1 MGVST
6 FPDVSRSS
14 SASSPRFFDL
24 YFSRLTCGPPTPWKR
39 ITCAGALGLVTLWGI
54 CLYSTWATWG
64 SVTVDCGHEMY
75 VPTVLLEG
83 KMLYRDVWFMY
94 GPVAP
99 YFNSLLF
106 RVFGVHLSV
115 LYWAGALSALGS
127 AFFLY
132 AAGMRLS
139 SGLAGWSAGAVV
151 LLEAFRPTIFSFPLP
166 YSFSAVYGCLT
177 ACCFVWLVLRATSSK
192 SWGWMFAAGTAAAVC
207 LLLKLEFGAACYVTL
222 ILLLAARG
230 LEQRSWSSLTRDV
243 LAIGPGVLACGV
255 VIGWMVSIRGIN
267 FILQENYLSWPTSY
281 FMKVY
286 GKFWLAHTGFT
297 LSASAF
303 AEAAKHTLV
312 FVAFWQGWH
321 LLVSRKRGS
330 GHAILLRTTLLLAA
344 IAYLAIFVPR
354 GDLLRTVFFPEEMVL
369 DVTLGAIIVLLYF
382 WRKLELNRGATVLL
396 LLVFSSL
403 LAFRVL
409 LKMTPWDYAIYYSGP
424 VVFCFLLL
432 LRPLMPPLG
441 GWQHSVL
448 AAELLICFGCV
459 AVPALYTREVV
470 AGTARNVP
478 LRTTRGTIMVT
489 KDLAQQYQAAI
500 QFMRDKNAQ
509 GQAVLS
515 IPEDT
520 SLYFLSETHCP
531 TRVLQFT
538 PGVIAPGE
546 MTKATIREMEEKPVR
561 YLLWSN
567 RLFPEYGAPRF
578 GTDFNRALGEYFTT
592 HYRRV
597 GFLVPNRVPLDE
609 WNVSVWERLAEGE
622 GPATAGGKNVLSAY
636 REP

>member
-1 MGVST
+1 
-6 FPDVSRSS
+6 
-14 SASSPRFFDL
+14 
-24 YFSRLTCGPPTPWKR
+24 
-39 ITCAGALGLVTLWGI
+39 
-54 CLYSTWATWG
+54 
-64 SVTVDCGHEMY
+64 MY

-99 YFNSLLF
+99 YFNSFLF
-106 RVFGVHLSV
+106 RLFGVHLSV

-127 AFFLY
+127 ALFLY

-151 LLEAFRPTIFSFPLP
+151 LLEAFHPTIFSFPLP

-177 ACCFVWLVLRATSSK
+177 ACCFIWLVLRATSSQ
-192 SWGWMFAAGTAAAVC
+192 SWGWMFASGTAAALC
-207 LLLKLEFGAACYVTL
+207 LLLKLEFGVACYVTL
-222 ILLLAARG
+222 ILLLAMRG
-230 LEQRSWSSLTRDV
+230 LKRRSWSCLAGDV
-243 LAIGPGVLACGV
+243 LAIVPGMVVCGV
-255 VIGWMVSIRGIN
+255 VIGWMVSIRGVN
-267 FILQENYLSWPTSY
+267 FILKENYLSWPTSY

-297 LSASAF
+297 LSASGF
-303 AEAAKHTLV
+303 AEAAKHILV
-312 FVAFWQGWH
+312 FAAFWQGWH

-330 GHAILLRTTLLLAA
+330 GHAILLRTTLFLAA

-354 GDLLRTVFFPEEMVL
+354 QDLLRAVFFPEEMVL
-369 DVTLGAIIVLLYF
+369 DVTLGAIIVLFYF
-382 WRKLELNRGATVLL
+382 WWKLELGQGAAVLF

-403 LAFRVL
+403 LAFRLL

-424 VVFCFLLL
+424 VVLSFLLL
-432 LRPLMPPLG
+432 LRPLLPPLG
-441 GWQHSVL
+441 GRRHFVL

-470 AGTARNVP
+470 AETTRRVP
-478 LRTTRGTIMVT
+478 LSSARGTIMVT

-500 QFMRDKNAQ
+500 QFMREKNAK
-509 GQAVLS
+509 GEVVLS

-520 SLYFLSETHCP
+520 SLYFLSESHCP

-538 PGVIAPGE
+538 PGVIAPGD
-546 MTKATIREMEEKPVR
+546 MTRATIREIEQKRVR

-567 RLFPEYGAPRF
+567 RLFPEYGVLRF
-578 GTDFNRALGEYFTT
+578 GTDFNRTLGEYFTA

-597 GFLVPNRVPLDE
+597 GLLLPNRVPLGE

-622 GPATAGGKNVLSAY
+622 SAEKGPPIPGVKAVWSAY
-636 REP
+636 RDREP